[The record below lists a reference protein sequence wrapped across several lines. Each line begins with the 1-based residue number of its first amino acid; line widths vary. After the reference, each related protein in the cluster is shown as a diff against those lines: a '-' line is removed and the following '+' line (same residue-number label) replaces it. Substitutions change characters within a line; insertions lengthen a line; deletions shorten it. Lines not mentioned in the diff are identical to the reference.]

1 MTLIVFLLILS
12 LLVLIHELGHF
23 VAARKFGVKVL
34 EFGFGLPPKLFS
46 RFKGETEYT
55 FNLLPFGG
63 FVRLYGEENLQGS
76 DDPRS
81 FAAKSA
87 IKRAVILVAGVFMN
101 LLLAIVLYYGF
112 FLINN
117 FKSLTIPLFFEHE
130 FRFGDKEILNTV
142 VTAFMEGSAAEK
154 AGIERGET
162 IIEVDNIP
170 VYNNSDI
177 RREIEGKAGKEV
189 KVLLL
194 DVRDP
199 DRTLRTLTV
208 IPAKNKDGTGL
219 LGVML
224 SKAVTLDY
232 SRGSNKVFAAPM
244 HAYNVF
250 GYSMSTFGKLISSSV
265 ENKSLEPVSAG
276 VSGPVGIYSAVGGI
290 LDYRGKTALLGI
302 IDLAA
307 LLSISLAML
316 NIMPFPALDG
326 GRLLFVFIEMI
337 RGGKKVSPKFE
348 ATVHKWGMMFLFALI
363 ILVTFKDF
371 KTIILG

>member
-34 EFGFGLPPKLFS
+34 EFGCALPPKLFS
-46 RFKGETEYT
+46 RFRGETEYT

-63 FVRLYGEENLQGS
+63 FVRLHGEENLQGS
-76 DDPRS
+76 DDPQS
-81 FAAKSA
+81 FASKSA
-87 IKRAVILVAGVFMN
+87 IKRAIILVAGVFMN
-101 LLLAIVLYYGF
+101 LLLAVVLYYGF
-112 FLINN
+112 FFIND
-117 FKSLTIPLFFEHE
+117 FKSLTIPLFFDHE

-142 VTAFMEGSAAEK
+142 VTAFMDGSAADK

-162 IIEVDNIP
+162 IIEIDSVP

-177 RREIEGKAGKEV
+177 RREIANKAGKDV

-199 DRTLRTLTV
+199 DRSLRTVTV
-208 IPAKNKDGTGL
+208 VPAKNTDGTGL

-224 SKAVTLDY
+224 AKAVTLDY
-232 SRGSNKVFAAPM
+232 SRGSNMVFAAPM

-250 GYSMSTFGKLISSSV
+250 AYSMSTFGKLISSSV

-290 LDYRGKTALLGI
+290 LDYKGKTALLGI

-316 NIMPFPALDG
+316 DIMPFPALDC
-326 GRLLFVFIEMI
+326 GRLLFFIFEFR
-337 RGGKKVSPKFE
+337 RG
-348 ATVHKWGMMFLFALI
+348 
-363 ILVTFKDF
+363 
-371 KTIILG
+371 KT

>member
-23 VAARKFGVKVL
+23 VAARRFGVKVL

-63 FVRLYGEENLQGS
+63 FVKLHGEENLQGS

-87 IKRAVILVAGVFMN
+87 PKRAVILVAGVFMN

-130 FRFGDKEILNTV
+130 FRFGDKEVLNTV
-142 VTAFMEGSAAEK
+142 VTAFMEDSAAEK

-162 IIEVDNIP
+162 IIEVDNVP

-177 RREIEGKAGKEV
+177 RREIQNKAGKEI
-189 KVLLL
+189 KILLL

-199 DRTLRTLTV
+199 DRTLRTIKVT
-208 IPAKNKDGTGL
+208 PSKNEDGTGL

-232 SRGSNKVFAAPM
+232 SRGSNKIFAAPM

-326 GRLLFVFIEMI
+326 GRLLFVIIEMA